1 MRPSRHRVRRV
12 VATALGQEPWR
23 GAVYFPLAY
32 PVPCR
37 DGRAGNESVAYVL
50 VFKARLVV
58 ASHTYGSGADPAA
71 FACCAAVAG
80 AGVR

>member
-1 MRPSRHRVRRV
+1 MRRV

-32 PVPCR
+32 PVPYR

-58 ASHTYGSGADPAA
+58 ASHTYGSGADPAVFRMLRCGCRRRRA
-71 FACCAAVAG
+71 MKG
-80 AGVR
+80 E